1 MSIVYADEENLAS
14 ERGWQRGVV
23 PVDPMGLL
31 QGETKLL
38 GIEGEGGAC
47 IEVFLCTAEYGV

>member
-1 MSIVYADEENLAS
+1 MSIVYTDEEDLAS
-14 ERGWQRGVV
+14 ECGWQRGVV
-23 PVDPMGLL
+23 PVDTMGLL
-31 QGETKLL
+31 QREAKLL